1 VSENVWSLFCVLF
14 GMVVGAIFGAAAV
27 AITTTSMA
35 VRAAELTAIAERNL
49 QHCDN

>member
-1 VSENVWSLFCVLF
+1 MSENGWSLLCVLF

-27 AITTTSMA
+27 AIVTTSMA
-35 VRAAELTAIAERNL
+35 VRAAELTAIAESNL